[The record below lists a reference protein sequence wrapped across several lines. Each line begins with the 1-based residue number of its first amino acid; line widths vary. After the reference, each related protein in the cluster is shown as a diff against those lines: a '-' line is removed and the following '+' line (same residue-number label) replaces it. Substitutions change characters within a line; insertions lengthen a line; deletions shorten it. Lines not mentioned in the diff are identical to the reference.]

1 MGPGPGSSPGQALRR
16 GDVSGEAASFQRA
29 SSRRRA
35 GPRTPRC
42 RVKVVCRRRQRPAR
56 RNRRR
61 LSPRPW
67 GVPKVSTSLPAT
79 GRGWRHP
86 SFMWQRPAPGRRA
99 DGSSSRR
106 PAVTVAVEVPAMA
119 RSAATAEE
127 AHGRKAADLQRDTN
141 RRHAGAARQPGDP
154 RRVSGSPTG
163 FPGRPARGLP
173 GRFGPGPGLPMRRPR
188 DPSHLAGIP
197 AGRKA
202 CGQCL

>member
-99 DGSSSRR
+99 DGSRSRR
-106 PAVTVAVEVPAMA
+106 PAVTVAVEAPAMA
-119 RSAATAEE
+119 WSAATAERHM
-127 AHGRKAADLQRDTN
+127 AARLQLAAGHKSPPRGCRKAAR
-141 RRHAGAARQPGDP
+141 
-154 RRVSGSPTG
+154 
-163 FPGRPARGLP
+163 RPAKGLREP
-173 GRFGPGPGLPMRRPR
+173 DGVP
-188 DPSHLAGIP
+188 
-197 AGRKA
+197 RKA
-202 CGQCL
+202 CPRSSGPVRTRPWVADEAPA

>member
-1 MGPGPGSSPGQALRR
+1 MPAGAPDQVR
-16 GDVSGEAASFQRA
+16 GRLCDEPV
-29 SSRRRA
+29 
-35 GPRTPRC
+35 PRTTACTRDAC
-42 RVKVVCRRRQRPAR
+42 GSWVSDISLIAKFRDDTRNQSECEQVAIHHECGVPAR
-56 RNRRR
+56 H
-61 LSPRPW
+61 LSPRARPM
-67 GVPKVSTSLPAT
+67 PTVSASLPAT

-99 DGSSSRR
+99 DGSRSRR

-154 RRVSGSPTG
+154 PRVSGSPTG

-173 GRFGPGPGLPMRRPR
+173 GPDPAPGCR
-188 DPSHLAGIP
+188 
-197 AGRKA
+197 
-202 CGQCL
+202 